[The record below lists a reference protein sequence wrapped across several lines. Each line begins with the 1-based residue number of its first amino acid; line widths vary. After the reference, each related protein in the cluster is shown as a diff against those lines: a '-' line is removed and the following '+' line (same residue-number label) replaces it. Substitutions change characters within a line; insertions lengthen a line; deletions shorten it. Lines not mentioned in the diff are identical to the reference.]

1 MKYNWKDYNAVYS
14 EIINSWLDSEAIS
27 MTELD
32 EDFDSYVNAVTE
44 DSANFPNT
52 EFKVIFQGDSP
63 IAVAVYGIYNEV
75 VTVMEIVV
83 APNERG
89 KGKGSEIIRELLQI
103 CNESF
108 DETVKQF
115 RVVIFPNNIA
125 SQKAFEKAGFRF
137 ESAHEDG
144 DAWYYVFDEEKDR

>member
-1 MKYNWKDYNAVYS
+1 MKYNWKDYSSEYS
-14 EIINSWLDSEAIS
+14 EIINSWLDSEALS
-27 MTELD
+27 MTGLD
-32 EDFDSYVNAVTE
+32 EDFDSYVKAITE

-52 EFKVIFQGDSP
+52 EFKVIFEGNFP
-63 IAVAVYGIYNEV
+63 VAIAVYGVYDGV
-75 VTVMEIVV
+75 VTVMEIIV

-103 CNESF
+103 CNETY

-115 RVVIFPNNIA
+115 RAVIFPNNTA

>member
-1 MKYNWKDYNAVYS
+1 MKYNWKDYSAEYS
-14 EIINSWLDSEAIS
+14 EIINSWFDSEALS
-27 MTELD
+27 MTGLD

-52 EFKVIFQGDSP
+52 EFKVIFEGDSP
-63 IAVAVYGIYNEV
+63 VAVAVYGVYNRI

-89 KGKGSEIIRELLQI
+89 KGKGSGIIRDLLQI
-103 CNESF
+103 CNETF
-108 DETVKQF
+108 NETIKQF
-115 RVVIFPNNIA
+115 RAVIFPNNTA
-125 SQKAFEKAGFRF
+125 SQKAFEKAGFHF

-144 DAWYYVFDEEKDR
+144 DAWYYVYDNK

>member
-1 MKYNWKDYNAVYS
+1 MKYNWKDYSVEYS
-14 EIINSWLDSEAIS
+14 EIINSWFDSEALS
-27 MTELD
+27 MTGID
-32 EDFDSYVNAVTE
+32 EDFDSYVKAVTG

-52 EFKVIFQGDSP
+52 EFKVIFEGDSP
-63 IAVAVYGIYNEV
+63 VAIAVYGVYDRI

-83 APNERG
+83 SPNERG

-115 RVVIFPNNIA
+115 KAVIFPNNIA

-144 DAWYYVFDEEKDR
+144 DAWYYVCDRTKI

>member
-1 MKYNWKDYNAVYS
+1 MKYTWKDYSPKYS
-14 EIINSWLDSEAIS
+14 EIINLWLDSEALS
-27 MTELD
+27 MTGLD

-44 DSANFPNT
+44 DSDNFPNT
-52 EFKVIFQGDSP
+52 EFKVIFEGDSP
-63 IAVAVYGIYNEV
+63 IAVTVFGIYDSI

-83 APNERG
+83 APDKRG

-103 CNESF
+103 CNGSF

-115 RVVIFPNNIA
+115 KAVIFPNNIA

-144 DAWYYVFDEEKDR
+144 DAWYYVFP

>member
-1 MKYNWKDYNAVYS
+1 MKYNWKDYSAEYS
-14 EIINSWLDSEAIS
+14 EIINSWFDSEALS
-27 MTELD
+27 MTGLD

-52 EFKVIFQGDSP
+52 TFKVIFEGDSP
-63 IAVAVYGIYNEV
+63 VAVAVYGVYDRI

-83 APNERG
+83 ATNERG
-89 KGKGSEIIRELLQI
+89 KGKGSEIIRDLLQI
-103 CNESF
+103 CNETF

-115 RVVIFPNNIA
+115 KAVVFPNNTA
-125 SQKAFEKAGFRF
+125 SQKAFEKAGFYF

-144 DAWYYVFDEEKDR
+144 DAWYYVCDRTKI